1 MSLCP
6 TVDINMILYN
16 TTTHLLNMDI
26 VYYVLS
32 VISASLSYNLNCDI
46 DIDMDIYIY
55 TLSIHA
61 LYRIHPGH
69 PDYSFGG
76 AHHTEATPSVPV
88 LPDGYVPPTQEA
100 WLIELGNG
108 GIETTYRG

>member
-46 DIDMDIYIY
+46 DIDIDMDIYIHIVY
-55 TLSIHA
+55 T
-61 LYRIHPGH
+61 RIISHTSWASGLFLWRRASH
-69 PDYSFGG
+69 RS
-76 AHHTEATPSVPV
+76 HTECAGAPGWICSSDP
-88 LPDGYVPPTQEA
+88 
-100 WLIELGNG
+100 G
-108 GIETTYRG
+108 GVADRIGKWGD